1 MARLRI
7 EVEHGFAIHQNL
19 WTWNGFHLN
28 LKIRQGAA
36 VEYTVS
42 VLLSNIWTCL
52 RGNQTSFRF
61 RCALPEVE
69 EYLQLYEEEDSADEG
84 LEIEGNEQLN

>member
-36 VEYTVS
+36 VEYAVS

-52 RGNQTSFRF
+52 RGNLTSFRF